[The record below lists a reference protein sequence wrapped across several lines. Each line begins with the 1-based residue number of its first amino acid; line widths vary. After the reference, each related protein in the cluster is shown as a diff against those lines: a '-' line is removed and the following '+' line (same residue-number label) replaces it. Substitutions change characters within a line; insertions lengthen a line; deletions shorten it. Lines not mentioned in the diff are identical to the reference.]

1 MKIFRILAMLT
12 ISVLLFTGCEDE
24 EITNYAFQEISAP
37 ENVTAVF
44 EVSQDDSG
52 TVTITPSGEGAQV
65 FQIDLGNG
73 ETAEIAAGE
82 SVTTVYPEGEFMVN
96 IIAVGSTGLTS
107 EYNQMLNISFKAPE
121 NLVINVDQPAS
132 NPKTIT
138 VTATADNATVFDV
151 YFGDVEDEEPTQL
164 MPGASVEHTY
174 EPGVYEL
181 TVIARGAGAATAE
194 EDEIIIVPEA
204 TDPLKLPIT
213 YDKGTVNYTADVFG
227 GTSYEVVIN
236 PDVSGANT
244 SESNV
249 AAVTNSGVNWE
260 GIVYTLGEPVN
271 FSGTDKT
278 ISIKVWSEV
287 ALPVLLKF
295 EGGVNAERQTEVSAD
310 HGGTGWETLTFNFA
324 TDAIK
329 SYIDG
334 SQGAGEAF
342 VPTGQYA
349 AMVLFI
355 DGPGTTA
362 GTFYLDDIT
371 QIAEVTD
378 PFKLPI
384 TFDAFDTYS
393 EVMITPFGGTFEV
406 ISNPDTSGDNPD
418 ATNVGSFTKGG
429 GQYEGLTFNLDESID
444 FSMDNKTM
452 SVTLWSDDAFDV
464 LFKLETGVNG
474 ERSNEVLA
482 AHTGSG
488 WETLTFNFAT
498 DATKSFI
505 DGSQGVGEAFEP
517 VGQYASFSVFFAFA
531 EGIAG
536 TYYIDDIFRVGD
548 DAASLLSLNFE
559 SAESF
564 ETSGIG
570 FNLVAN
576 PQQSGINDTDGMVGE
591 VINAGG
597 QYEALTFTF
606 DEPIDFSTN
615 KTITLKLYSEVAY
628 PVLYKL
634 ETGANGERAAEVEV
648 NHGGTGWEELT
659 FNFATDA
666 RKSFVD
672 GDPEN
677 GAAIVPDGEFD
688 QISLFLDFAGTTAG
702 SFYIDDM
709 VQN

>member
-1 MKIFRILAMLT
+1 
-12 ISVLLFTGCEDE
+12 
-24 EITNYAFQEISAP
+24 
-37 ENVTAVF
+37 
-44 EVSQDDSG
+44 
-52 TVTITPSGEGAQV
+52 
-65 FQIDLGNG
+65 
-73 ETAEIAAGE
+73 
-82 SVTTVYPEGEFMVN
+82 
-96 IIAVGSTGLTS
+96 
-107 EYNQMLNISFKAPE
+107 
-121 NLVINVDQPAS
+121 
-132 NPKTIT
+132 
-138 VTATADNATVFDV
+138 
-151 YFGDVEDEEPTQL
+151 
-164 MPGASVEHTY
+164 
-174 EPGVYEL
+174 
-181 TVIARGAGAATAE
+181 
-194 EDEIIIVPEA
+194 
-204 TDPLKLPIT
+204 
-213 YDKGTVNYTADVFG
+213 
-227 GTSYEVVIN
+227 
-236 PDVSGANT
+236 
-244 SESNV
+244 
-249 AAVTNSGVNWE
+249 
-260 GIVYTLGEPVN
+260 
-271 FSGTDKT
+271 
-278 ISIKVWSEV
+278 
-287 ALPVLLKF
+287 
-295 EGGVNAERQTEVSAD
+295 
-310 HGGTGWETLTFNFA
+310 
-324 TDAIK
+324 
-329 SYIDG
+329 
-334 SQGAGEAF
+334 
-342 VPTGQYA
+342 
-349 AMVLFI
+349 MVLFI

-371 QIAEVTD
+371 LVAEVTD
-378 PFKLPI
+378 PFKLPV

-393 EVMITPFGGTFEV
+393 EAMIAPFGGTFEV
-406 ISNPDTSGDNPD
+406 ISNPDTSGDNPS
-418 ATNVGSFTKGG
+418 ATNVGAFTKGG